1 MKTIFKVFS
10 ADMAAKI
17 IAMITT
23 ILLIR
28 YMSDTNY
35 AAYTIFVAS
44 TNIFNQIAISSFGK
58 MYIVDHNSLEGKES
72 TLLFVEII
80 LSILIV
86 GVFWFIQPVVR
97 SNVFALV
104 LLMVS
109 TCVFGYA
116 RILYQQQCKFRIY
129 TILEIIRVTSFL
141 SIIVGCHYI
150 VKTELSSILVIIF
163 QTVSLI
169 LCIPFIWKKKT
180 KINLLKK
187 KDFKSLFKFLLQKEQ
202 IYLFI
207 YATLMAV
214 LLQIDVLAL
223 KTWSTDYNVSTYSS
237 AFKYYNMML
246 LLLNTVNSVLLPK
259 ISSEEDY
266 KIIKKM
272 YKQQDI
278 LSFVLLIG
286 IIAAI
291 IIAPYILPIIDGG
304 KYPKAI
310 GVFRILCVSAILS
323 FWGSPYNN
331 LLIKEKK
338 YFSICIRFI
347 MGIVVAI
354 VGNYILIP
362 AVGVNGTAIVTLTS
376 YGIVNIS
383 SRVHAKRIINEK
395 IKEAMPDAD

>member
-10 ADMAAKI
+10 ADMVAKFV
-17 IAMITT
+17 AMITT

-35 AAYTIFVAS
+35 ATYTIFIAS

-58 MYIVDHNSLEGKES
+58 MYIVDHDSLEGKES
-72 TLLFVEII
+72 TLLFVEMI
-80 LSILIV
+80 LSVLIA
-86 GVFWFIQPVVR
+86 GVFWLIQPVVR
-97 SNVFALV
+97 SNIFALV

-116 RILYQQQCKFRIY
+116 RVIYQQQCKFKIY
-129 TILEIIRVTSFL
+129 TILEIMRVISFMAM
-141 SIIVGCHYI
+141 IVGCYYI
-150 VKTELSSILVIIF
+150 VNAELSAILVIIF
-163 QTVSLI
+163 QTVSLVI
-169 LCIPFIWKKKT
+169 CIPFLNKKKT
-180 KINLLKK
+180 KIV
-187 KDFKSLFKFLLQKEQ
+187 LFKKPKFKPFFEYLLQKEQ
-202 IYLFI
+202 IYLFV
-207 YATLMAV
+207 YAALMAV

-223 KTWSTDYNVSTYSS
+223 KTWSTDYNVSAYSS
-237 AFKYYNMML
+237 ALKYYNMML

-266 KIIKKM
+266 EKIKKM

-278 LSFVLLIG
+278 MSFVLLAG

-304 KYPKAI
+304 KYPEAI
-310 GVFRILCVSAILS
+310 VVFRILCISAILS

-338 YFSICIRFI
+338 YFSICIRFGL
-347 MGIVVAI
+347 GIVVAI

-362 AVGVNGTAIVTLTS
+362 TVGVNGTAIITLTS
-376 YGIVNIS
+376 YGIVNLS
-383 SRVHAKRIINEK
+383 SRIHAKMIINKK
-395 IKEAMPDAD
+395 IKEALSNNG